1 MLSFRLEGGWRQC
14 QRAGSLQRAPHTC
27 GCYAAKCA
35 KHGQVIAGPQLSV
48 ATHTVW
54 QKSAT
59 ASCANRLAMRNSP
72 RSAILLLR
80 VIRVLHSLRNGDP
93 GNKPM
98 SRCPRCFC
106 SQTAGPRAPLPA
118 PPPARR
124 PAPCA
129 LGPALAA
136 ARMSQNPP
144 RFPRAVRLEPR
155 HPTPHPPLPPFAAPT
170 AQLVLQAPP
179 RASSPGGR
187 AGPAGWGA
195 PDVFSLPRLPRL
207 SSPRAPQRQASSSA
221 VTAGPGC
228 ARSSPTPAPG
238 RCSMNARSVRW
249 GERSCKELQLIL
261 LG

>member
-35 KHGQVIAGPQLSV
+35 KHGQVIAGPQLSA

-93 GNKPM
+93 GNKPT

-106 SQTAGPRAPLPA
+106 SQTAGLE
-118 PPPARR
+118 RR
-124 PAPCA
+124 C
-129 LGPALAA
+129 
-136 ARMSQNPP
+136 
-144 RFPRAVRLEPR
+144 
-155 HPTPHPPLPPFAAPT
+155 PPLPRPGAPHPAPWVRPSQPHPRPAST
-170 AQLVLQAPP
+170 A
-179 RASSPGGR
+179 RGTHGPGLSFRHRPGLPLRGAGR
-187 AGPAGWGA
+187 ARRGGVPPMCSRCPGFPDSAHLA
-195 PDVFSLPRLPRL
+195 PHSARLPRL
-207 SSPRAPQRQASSSA
+207 QSPPARAVLGPAQPQHL
-221 VTAGPGC
+221 GG
-228 ARSSPTPAPG
+228 AR
-238 RCSMNARSVRW
+238 
-249 GERSCKELQLIL
+249 
-261 LG
+261 

>member
-48 ATHTVW
+48 ATHTGVW

-93 GNKPM
+93 GNKPT

-106 SQTAGPRAPLPA
+106 SQTAGRGAPLPA
-118 PPPARR
+118 PPRPGAPH
-124 PAPCA
+124 PAPWVR
-129 LGPALAA
+129 P
-136 ARMSQNPP
+136 SQPHRSGHP
-144 RFPRAVRLEPR
+144 RPGLSFR
-155 HPTPHPPLPPFAAPT
+155 HRPGLPL
-170 AQLVLQAPP
+170 
-179 RASSPGGR
+179 RGPGG
-187 AGPAGWGA
+187 
-195 PDVFSLPRLPRL
+195 
-207 SSPRAPQRQASSSA
+207 
-221 VTAGPGC
+221 PGGVGC
-228 ARSSPTPAPG
+228 P
-238 RCSMNARSVRW
+238 
-249 GERSCKELQLIL
+249 
-261 LG
+261 

>member
-1 MLSFRLEGGWRQC
+1 
-14 QRAGSLQRAPHTC
+14 
-27 GCYAAKCA
+27 
-35 KHGQVIAGPQLSV
+35 
-48 ATHTVW
+48 
-54 QKSAT
+54 
-59 ASCANRLAMRNSP
+59 MRNSP

-93 GNKPM
+93 GNKPTC
-98 SRCPRCFC
+98 RCPRCFC
-106 SQTAGPRAPLPA
+106 SQTAGRGAPLPA

-136 ARMSQNPP
+136 
-144 RFPRAVRLEPR
+144 
-155 HPTPHPPLPPFAAPT
+155 PPLGAPT
-170 AQLVLQAPP
+170 ARLVLQAPP